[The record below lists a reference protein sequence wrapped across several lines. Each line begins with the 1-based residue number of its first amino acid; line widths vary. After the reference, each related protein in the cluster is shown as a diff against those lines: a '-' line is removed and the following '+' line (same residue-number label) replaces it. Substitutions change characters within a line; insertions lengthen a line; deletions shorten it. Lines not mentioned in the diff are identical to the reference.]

1 MNQERI
7 MKINAKMTV
16 QGVVQGVG
24 FRHFA
29 TRKAAVHFITGFV
42 ENLDNGDVYIEAEGE
57 EGLVN
62 DFIKVIQI
70 GPMFSNVTNVVVA
83 RSGKLVDYHRF
94 EVRF

>member
-1 MNQERI
+1 M
-7 MKINAKMTV
+7 MINAKMTV

-24 FRHFA
+24 FRYFA
-29 TRKAAVHFITGFV
+29 KRKAATFRVVGFV
-42 ENLDNGDVYIEAEGE
+42 QNLDNGDVYIEAEGE

-62 DFIKVIQI
+62 DFIKEIQI
-70 GPMFSNVTNVVVA
+70 GPMFGNVTNIIVN